1 MRTLVVALIA
11 APILLYPRPLS
22 ATDLRPTYMH
32 TCNEDQV
39 AVWSGRTHA
48 HTRCLDIDDARTAR
62 ILHRKGLPR

>member
-1 MRTLVVALIA
+1 MRTLAVALMATPLMLMPDPLA
-11 APILLYPRPLS
+11 A
-22 ATDLRPTYMH
+22 ATH